1 MRESGPSLTEI
12 GEWRYET
19 VHHMGRRC
27 WNWDYTE
34 GCSYEITVV
43 LKDRRKG
50 WLGCLRE
57 NAQTQDQREH
67 TPTQHQRETAARESP
82 QRSDSH

>member
-34 GCSYEITVV
+34 RCIYEITVV

-57 NAQTQDQREH
+57 NTETRDQR
-67 TPTQHQRETAARESP
+67 
-82 QRSDSH
+82 